1 MIKERLAID
10 AVLVPT
16 DRSGQFDVMVDGK
29 RIASRAGSLFTRV
42 LFGAGFPDASLVVD
56 ELASRRG

>member
-1 MIKERLAID
+1 VIKERLGID

-16 DRSGQFDVMVDGK
+16 DRSGQFDVVVDGT
-29 RIASRAGSLFTRV
+29 RIASRGGSLFTRV
-42 LFGAGFPDASLVVD
+42 LLGAGFPDASQVVD